1 MSETK
6 EAQPNVAA
14 AAAPVLPA
22 EFADLER
29 FSDWILATEP
39 ERYAKRLASTMVEM
53 QDLYDV
59 GMAHLEDVMVYLD
72 ARFPLHDMPDDA
84 KRLMHLMQ
92 SVVMVSFPVEAWKQ
106 PRVLDSGAA
115 WVDITR
121 EPVV

>member
-1 MSETK
+1 MSETST
-6 EAQPNVAA
+6 AL
-14 AAAPVLPA
+14 LPA

-29 FSDWILATEP
+29 FGDWVLATEP
-39 ERYAKRLASTMVEM
+39 ERYAKRLASTMEEM

-59 GMAHLEDVMVYLD
+59 GMARLEEVMVYLD

-92 SVVMVSFPVEAWKQ
+92 SVVMVSFPIEVWKQ

-115 WVDITR
+115 WVTITK